1 MAVLASLKPANSA
14 MPMTLRRPQ
23 LLATLGPAT
32 DAPGV
37 LDALLRAGVD
47 VVRLNFSHGD
57 PASQIARAEAVREA
71 GHRVGREVGILADL
85 PGPKIRVERFADGKV
100 QLKAGERF
108 DLVASASA
116 GPGSASEVGVS
127 YLGLPG
133 DVAPGD
139 VLLLDDGMVQLQVES
154 VEGERISTRVLNDGE
169 LSDRKGLNKQGGGLS
184 LGALTERD
192 RELIKVAAELGA
204 DFIAVSFCRTAADM
218 DEARRIAREAGSD
231 AALVS
236 KIERAEAIENM
247 VEIVEASDVVMV
259 ARGDLGVEIG
269 DAELPGLQKKIIR
282 ESLARGRVV
291 ITATQ
296 MLQSMVESPIPTR
309 AEVLDVAN
317 AVIDGT
323 DAVMLSAESAAG
335 RYPVRA
341 VEAMARICLGA
352 ERQFDHDTD
361 FEKAPRNLQR
371 ADQAIAMA
379 AMFLSE
385 HIGVRAIV
393 AMTESGGTARFLSR
407 FRSPAPVFG
416 LSRHEGARRQMA
428 LMRSVVPVAFDSRGL
443 ATRDAVRNAIRQLFD
458 ADRLAAGE
466 RVIFTSG
473 DHMEQHGAT
482 NVLRLLQV
490 GRQGEAEGLGE
501 L

>member
-1 MAVLASLKPANSA
+1 
-14 MPMTLRRPQ
+14 MTERQRRTKI
-23 LLATLGPAT
+23 LATLGPAT
-32 DAPGV
+32 DPPGV
-37 LDALLRAGVD
+37 LEDLFRAGVN

-57 PASQIARAEAVREA
+57 PSGQAKRAAAVRLA
-71 GHRVGREVGILADL
+71 AQRVGAEVGILADL
-85 PGPKIRVERFADGKV
+85 PGPKIRVERFAEGKV
-100 QLKAGERF
+100 VLKTGDRF
-108 DLVASASA
+108 DLVANVNAPPGDASQ
-116 GPGSASEVGVS
+116 VGVS

-133 DVAPGD
+133 DVEAGD
-139 VLLLDDGMVQLQVES
+139 VLLLDDGLMQLKVVS
-154 VEGERISTRVLNDGE
+154 VEGERIVCTVLNDGV

-192 RELIKVAAELGA
+192 RELIAYVAENIGV
-204 DFIAVSFCRTAADM
+204 DFIAVSFCRNADDM
-218 DEARRIAREAGSD
+218 NEARRIAREHGCD

-236 KIERAEAIENM
+236 KIERTEAIENLA
-247 VEIVEASDVVMV
+247 EIVDASDVVMV

-282 ESLARGRVV
+282 ESLARNKVV

-296 MLQSMVESPIPTR
+296 MLQSMVDSPIPTR

-323 DAVMLSAESAAG
+323 DAVMLSAETAAG
-335 RYPVRA
+335 SYPVRA

-352 ERQFDHDTD
+352 EKQFEMDTD
-361 FEKAPRNLQR
+361 FEKAPRNLER
-371 ADQAIAMA
+371 ADHAIAMA
-379 AMFLSE
+379 TMFLSE

-407 FRSPAPVFG
+407 FRSNAPIYAF
-416 LSRHEGARRQMA
+416 SRHDGARRKMA
-428 LMRSVVPVAFDSRGL
+428 MIRDVFPIAFDSRGL
-443 ATRDAVRNAIRQLFD
+443 APREAARDAMRVLH
-458 ADRLAAGE
+458 DRELLAEGD

-473 DHMEQHGAT
+473 DHMERHGAT
-482 NVLRLLQV
+482 NTLRLLQM
-490 GRQGEAEGLGE
+490 GERGKAEGLGE